1 MKRYAPFLYSLGTN
15 ALSFCIS
22 ALTTFVVPKLL
33 GATNYGYW
41 QLYLFYVSYIG
52 IFHFGWNDGIYLRYG
67 GSNYNDLDKDS
78 LYEQFCIELILQFL
92 IAICIII
99 LTSVFY
105 DPYKRTVLLWV
116 AVCMII
122 TNITSM
128 FVYILQ
134 MTSRIK
140 EYAIINTIDRG
151 LFGVFVVLLLSKNSD
166 NFESLIGGDLTCRL
180 LSLILAL
187 LFCKDIFK
195 MKSRKWKGIF
205 TEIWKNI
212 DVGSKLMF
220 ANLAGMLITGIVRF
234 GIEHIWSIEIFGKI
248 SLTISISNFLIIFI
262 NSVGI
267 VIYPM
272 LRNIEADY
280 RRTIFIKLNNAFV
293 YAYVILLVFFPF
305 KIFINLLLP
314 EYTDSIIYMATLF
327 PICIY
332 EGKISLLYL
341 TYLKA
346 LRKEKEILYINVITV
361 LISIILTFITTYLLK
376 NLFLSVFSIT
386 ILMFI
391 RSTLNELYLGMV
403 LNIKNIWVNV
413 IFELILSSAFI
424 ISTTTLQSNITA
436 AIYLALYLLIIGTYR
451 IVSPLYS
458 VKKY

>member
-1 MKRYAPFLYSLGTN
+1 MKKYVPFLYSLGTN
-15 ALSFCIS
+15 ALSFAIS
-22 ALTTFVVPKLL
+22 ALTTFIVPKLL

-78 LYEQFCIELILQFL
+78 LYEQFCIELTLQFL
-92 IAICIII
+92 IAICIIVLASLFCDSYKKI
-99 LTSVFY
+99 VF
-105 DPYKRTVLLWV
+105 LWV
-116 AVCMII
+116 AICMII
-122 TNITSM
+122 TNIRSM

-140 EYAIINTIDRG
+140 EYAIINTVDRG
-151 LFGVFVVLLLSKNSD
+151 LFGVFVVLLLSKNCD
-166 NFESLIGGDLTCRL
+166 NFESLIGGDLICRL

-195 MKSRKWKGIF
+195 IKSRKWKGIF

-262 NSVGI
+262 YSVGI

-280 RRTIFIKLNNAFV
+280 RRSLFIKLNNALV

-305 KIFINLLLP
+305 KIFISLLLP
-314 EYTDSIIYMATLF
+314 EYTDSIVYMATLF

-346 LRKEKEILYINVITV
+346 LRKEKAILYINIITV
-361 LISIILTFITTYLLK
+361 LISMMLTFITTYILK
-376 NLFLSVFSIT
+376 NLFLSVFSIS

-391 RSTLNELYLGMV
+391 RSTLNELYLGRV
-403 LNIKNIWVNV
+403 LNINNMWVNV
-413 IFELILSSAFI
+413 IVELILSSAFTI
-424 ISTTTLQSNITA
+424 VATTIQSNIA
-436 AIYLALYLLIIGTYR
+436 VVIYMALYLLIVGIYR
-451 IVSPLYS
+451 IVGSLCS

>member
-1 MKRYAPFLYSLGTN
+1 
-15 ALSFCIS
+15 
-22 ALTTFVVPKLL
+22 
-33 GATNYGYW
+33 
-41 QLYLFYVSYIG
+41 
-52 IFHFGWNDGIYLRYG
+52 
-67 GSNYNDLDKDS
+67 
-78 LYEQFCIELILQFL
+78 
-92 IAICIII
+92 
-99 LTSVFY
+99 
-105 DPYKRTVLLWV
+105 
-116 AVCMII
+116 
-122 TNITSM
+122 
-128 FVYILQ
+128 
-134 MTSRIK
+134 
-140 EYAIINTIDRG
+140 
-151 LFGVFVVLLLSKNSD
+151 
-166 NFESLIGGDLTCRL
+166 
-180 LSLILAL
+180 
-187 LFCKDIFK
+187 
-195 MKSRKWKGIF
+195 
-205 TEIWKNI
+205 
-212 DVGSKLMF
+212 MF

-280 RRTIFIKLNNAFV
+280 RRSLFIKLNNAFV

-361 LISIILTFITTYLLK
+361 LISIILTFISTYVLK

-386 ILMFI
+386 ILMLI

-424 ISTTTLQSNITA
+424 ISTTSLQSNITA
-436 AIYLALYLLIIGTYR
+436 AIYLVLYLLIIGIYR

>member
-15 ALSFCIS
+15 ALSFLIS

-92 IAICIII
+92 IAICIIT
-99 LTSVFY
+99 LTSVFCSA
-105 DPYKRTVLLWV
+105 YKRTVLLWV
-116 AVCMII
+116 SVCMII
-122 TNITSM
+122 TNIRSM

-151 LFGVFVVLLLSKNSD
+151 LFGVFVVLLLSKNND
-166 NFESLIGGDLTCRL
+166 NFEALIGGDLTCRL

-195 MKSRKWKGIF
+195 IESRKWKGIF

-280 RRTIFIKLNNAFV
+280 RRSLFIKL
-293 YAYVILLVFFPF
+293 
-305 KIFINLLLP
+305 K
-314 EYTDSIIYMATLF
+314 
-327 PICIY
+327 
-332 EGKISLLYL
+332 
-341 TYLKA
+341 
-346 LRKEKEILYINVITV
+346 
-361 LISIILTFITTYLLK
+361 
-376 NLFLSVFSIT
+376 
-386 ILMFI
+386 
-391 RSTLNELYLGMV
+391 
-403 LNIKNIWVNV
+403 
-413 IFELILSSAFI
+413 
-424 ISTTTLQSNITA
+424 
-436 AIYLALYLLIIGTYR
+436 
-451 IVSPLYS
+451 
-458 VKKY
+458 